1 MFRIIKEVKPF
12 VITILIIIVLLFA
25 QAMSE
30 LALPDYMS
38 NIVNVGIQQN
48 GIENAVPEVIRQ
60 EQLEKI
66 KLLLSQEGM
75 NLVNRS
81 YKLIDRDSLSEKE
94 YSKYL
99 NKYPLLG
106 RENLYVLNKP
116 SKKDIKELDSVLAK
130 AILIVWGIEQGD
142 AEQGLSKHF
151 EGLPEGIEPF
161 EALKN
166 LPNEQLETIKAKI
179 DEQFGKM
186 LESLIT
192 QSAIN
197 FIKMEY
203 EIIGVNIQ
211 RNQSNY
217 ILYIGGIMLLIAL
230 LSMAASIFVGFLSA
244 RVSSALGRNLREK
257 VFRKVIS
264 FSNVEFDDFSTAS
277 LITRSTND
285 IQQVQMFIVML
296 LRMVFYAPILGI
308 GGVIRALETNTSMAW
323 IVAVGVLAVLT
334 LVTVLFSIATPKFK
348 EVQKLV
354 DRVNLVMREALSGI
368 MVIRAFNTQK
378 LEESK
383 FQKANKDLTKTNLFV
398 ARLMTIM
405 MPAMMFIMNGVMLLI
420 IWVGAHQIDDGSIQ
434 VGDMMAFMQYAIQ
447 IIMSFLMISMVSIM
461 LPRASVSAQR
471 VAEVLDKDVAIKDP
485 DKAVQGRKDF
495 RGLIE
500 FKNVS
505 FKYPGAEEYV
515 IKNISFTAKP
525 GEITAFIGSTGS
537 GKSTI
542 VNLIPRFYDVTDG
555 QILIDGVDIRDI
567 KLHDLRERIGYVP
580 QKGVLFTGTIES
592 NLKYGKNAGATDQD
606 VEKAV
611 EIAQAKEFIDEKEK
625 GILSEISQGG
635 TNVSGGQKQRLSIAR
650 ALTKKPQI
658 FIFDDSFSALDFKTD
673 TALRKAL
680 AKEIRD
686 RTVLIVAQRI
696 STIMNAENII
706 VLDEGRIVGM
716 GTHKELLKSCE
727 VYRQI
732 ALSQLSEE
740 ELAL

>member
-186 LESLIT
+186 PESLIT

-405 MPAMMFIMNGVMLLI
+405 MPAMMLIMNGVMLLI